1 MDNSAQE
8 PSISER
14 QPQSRQS
21 GVVLHT
27 VRVSILT
34 HGMQLLDLPEPQGD
48 GAVVSALL
56 SDVEH
61 VTRSPRPARVRCRAL
76 SCSRNSQEL
85 LAGAIKNGCWRATN
99 CGALNW

>member
-61 VTRSPRPARVRCRAL
+61 VTRSPRSCWLARSKTA
-76 SCSRNSQEL
+76 
-85 LAGAIKNGCWRATN
+85 AGVPQTAG
-99 CGALNW
+99 L

>member
-1 MDNSAQE
+1 M
-8 PSISER
+8 R
-14 QPQSRQS
+14 RQS